1 MGTKKQNTYNRNE
14 NYNKMIKILC
24 RKKKEYLNICER

>member
-1 MGTKKQNTYNRNE
+1 MGSKKQNTYNRNE

-24 RKKKEYLNICER
+24 RKKKRIFKYM